1 MTNPVSEAEL
11 WEQGSKRDRL
21 RNEFV
26 IPTLVRLLSLHA
38 PARLLDVGAG
48 TGYVA
53 RAVDKE
59 LSYHPQWTLID
70 ISSERLE
77 VAEQLSPPRMSA
89 RTVVGDIFSW
99 NSEGES
105 FDAIVLSFTLLEIK
119 AVEKLVG
126 LIGRKLA
133 PGGLLLVVLPDAWAD
148 VIRHSRANSGVLQ
161 RFLSQGV
168 DVPKV
173 DKFTETQY
181 PFHAM
186 RTEAVIEA
194 ATEKGFDLFS
204 LRHGIVGSAA
214 AFVLGFRLRPADS

>member
-1 MTNPVSEAEL
+1 MTNSVSEAKL
-11 WEQGSKRDRL
+11 WEQGSKQDRL

-26 IPTLVRLLSLHA
+26 IPTLVHLLSLHA

-48 TGYVA
+48 TGYIA
-53 RAVDKE
+53 RAVDRE
-59 LSYHPQWTLID
+59 LSYHPHWTLID
-70 ISSERLE
+70 INSERLE
-77 VAEQLSPPRMSA
+77 VAKQLGPPGMSA
-89 RTVVGDIFSW
+89 RTVVDDIFSW
-99 NSEGES
+99 DSDGER

-119 AVEKLVG
+119 AVEKLAG
-126 LIGRKLA
+126 LFVEKLA

-148 VIRHSRANSGVLQ
+148 VLRHSRADSGVLQ
-161 RFLSQGV
+161 RFLSESV

-186 RTEAVIEA
+186 RTESVIEA

-214 AFVLGFRLRPADS
+214 AFVLGFRLRPAGS